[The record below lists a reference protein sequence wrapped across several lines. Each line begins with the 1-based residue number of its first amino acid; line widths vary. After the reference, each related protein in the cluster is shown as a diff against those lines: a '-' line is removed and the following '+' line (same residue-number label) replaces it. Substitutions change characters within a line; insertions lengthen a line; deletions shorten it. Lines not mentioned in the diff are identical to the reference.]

1 MRRVFLFIILLVLVG
16 GAVWYFFLRTKT
28 DENGNPVAATGFQ
41 SFFPLGGTGSDSG
54 PDGVVPTG
62 TETPGSPTN
71 VSRFTQV
78 TDRAIAGYTVFTLTK
93 TVTLPNPDPKLP
105 PIITTV
111 TDHYLRYVARASG
124 YVYEIKNAEPA
135 VQISN
140 IFIPNI
146 YEATFAD
153 SNTTALLRFLR
164 PDSQTIGTYS
174 VPIPP
179 INTDGTRT
187 QIAGTFLSDNIDSL
201 VVSPD
206 TKLLA
211 RLTTDQN
218 GALVSTTT
226 TRGATKKDLIRSPF
240 REWLISWPTQN
251 TLYVQ
256 TKAASTANGFL
267 YRIDSAAGRL
277 RRVIGDIPGLTT
289 SISQNGASILYS
301 QSTQNGFVTRL
312 FDTKTGVTT
321 NLSLAILPEKCVWYV
336 NNDLLCAGSNTVPE
350 GVYPDSWYAGL
361 THFQDQL
368 YRINPATNTYSVVY
382 DGTERLFDMTDLKLD
397 EGQNLLYFI
406 DKSSGTLWKTTL

>member
-41 SFFPLGGTGSDSG
+41 SFFPVGGTGSDSG

-62 TETPGSPTN
+62 TETSGSPTN

-78 TDRAIAGYTVFTLTK
+78 TDRAIAGYTVFALTK

-105 PIITTV
+105 PIITTI

-179 INTDGTRT
+179 LNTDGTRT

-256 TKAASTANGFL
+256 TKAASIANGFL

-277 RRVIGDIPGLTT
+277 RRVIGDVPGLTT
-289 SISQNGASILYS
+289 SISPSGASILYS

-321 NLSLAILPEKCVWYV
+321 NLSLAILPEKCAWYV